1 MLKEKQAIVNLANL
15 GLNSVIDGNR
25 KKLYQIPRKER
36 ISECTYQVN
45 LIIHT
50 AQTHTTPVDLVVSL
64 LKSKKK
70 KKHIHIFLNFYK
82 IYIFAHVFL
91 RNEYELWDR
100 SERTAVRQA
109 KF

>member
-70 KKHIHIFLNFYK
+70 KNTYTSF
-82 IYIFAHVFL
+82 
-91 RNEYELWDR
+91 
-100 SERTAVRQA
+100 
-109 KF
+109 

>member
-70 KKHIHIFLNFYK
+70 KTHTHLFKFLQNLYFCPR
-82 IYIFAHVFL
+82 V
-91 RNEYELWDR
+91 
-100 SERTAVRQA
+100 SQERI
-109 KF
+109 